1 MTRIVKPVKTPKI
14 CGRLARKPKLAP
26 DAANITLFGP
36 GVKAATTAKRLNDKS
51 VVIEFIDSSNSDAAS
66 LELTE
71 EKDGFNINYWDGY
84 ALAESEQDKDLK
96 KALKIFKRM
105 AKKMAKNLRRFSQ

>member
-1 MTRIVKPVKTPKI
+1 MFADI
-14 CGRLARKPKLAP
+14 
-26 DAANITLFGP
+26 DSTLI
-36 GVKAATTAKRLNDKS
+36 RLNDKS